1 MTRGLSIWLDALR
14 VAATLIVVLSH
25 LAYPRFTGTQYA
37 YLRDWNVGS
46 DAVIVFFVVSGL
58 VIAFAA
64 DRDRTLGRFT
74 FNRLTRL
81 WTVLLPALLLTLAFD
96 AIGLRLDPAAYPYPF
111 YQPQEWGT
119 ILMRGVSFSN
129 EWTGI
134 GRLRLGTNGPLWS
147 LSYEAAYYL
156 MFAVAMFTT
165 GARRA
170 LLLLVS
176 IMLVG
181 LNVLLLAP
189 AWLCGVWL
197 WRRIASDE
205 LTALRGTT
213 RWCLALLGPVA
224 YLACQATGVPEILS
238 TATAQALGVP
248 DARIVLGFSDEVI
261 WNTLIALFTTVHLV
275 GVVAITRRA
284 QAADS
289 GAGTTGDAIRWLA
302 GASFSVYVTHYP
314 ALHLLDAALPVMV
327 GRDAAL
333 LLGAL
338 AVGLAFAQVF
348 ERPIVPFRNAL
359 RAMAESLPRGVTG
372 AVSRPIADRAQ

>member
-1 MTRGLSIWLDALR
+1 MTRGLSVWLDALR

-64 DRDRTLGRFT
+64 DRDGTLGRFT
-74 FNRLTRL
+74 FNRLSRL
-81 WTVLLPALLLTLAFD
+81 WSVLIPALLLTLAFD
-96 AIGLRLDPAAYPYPF
+96 ATGLRLDPAAYPHPF
-111 YQPQEWGT
+111 HQPHDWGT
-119 ILMRGVSFSN
+119 VVLRGMSFSN
-129 EWTGI
+129 EWTGP

-156 MFAVAMFTT
+156 MFAVALYMT

-170 LLLLVS
+170 VVLLAAAL
-176 IMLVG
+176 LVG

-197 WRRIASDE
+197 WRRIASE
-205 LTALRGTT
+205 EIAVLRGVTG
-213 RWCLALLGPVA
+213 WCLALLGPMG
-224 YLACQATGVPEILS
+224 YLACQLAGVPDILS
-238 TATAQALGVP
+238 AGTARALGVP
-248 DARIVLGFSDEVI
+248 DARLVLGFSDEVL
-261 WNTLIALFTTVHLV
+261 WNTLIALFTTVHIA
-275 GVVAITRRA
+275 GVVAIARRVRPT
-284 QAADS
+284 QS
-289 GAGTTGDAIRWLA
+289 GAGATGVAIRWLA
-302 GASFSVYVTHYP
+302 GASFSIYVTHYP
-314 ALHLLDAALPVMV
+314 ALHLLDAALPAMI

-333 LLGAL
+333 LTGAL
-338 AVGLAFAQVF
+338 AIGLLFAQVF

-359 RAMAESLPRGVTG
+359 RAMVGALPRGFSG